1 MRMHRDSVTQS
12 DFEESVEVVIAGYQ
26 RKGAIVPRTSGAL
39 GYTMQVSEDDNVLM
53 SKEELFNKITTL
65 TGGRSAEEVIFKSI
79 TTGASNDIEQATR
92 IARAMVTR
100 FGMTDEFDM
109 MATETVTNAYLV
121 FWKKKPLPAKN
132 LCIFWNTAGRKP
144 KTKLPVKLLIQPQQR
159 LTKVQKPKNL
169 THRQKKRAL
178 RNKLYL
184 LD

>member
-1 MRMHRDSVTQS
+1 MHKIT
-12 DFEESVEVVIAGYQ
+12 
-26 RKGAIVPRTSGAL
+26 IVPRTSGAL

-109 MATETVTNAYLV
+109 MATETVTNAYLGGDTSLACSETTSG
-121 FWKKKPLPAKN
+121 KIDAKVME
-132 LCIFWNTAGRKP
+132 T
-144 KTKLPVKLLIQPQQR
+144 
-159 LTKVQKPKNL
+159 
-169 THRQKKRAL
+169 
-178 RNKLYL
+178 Y
-184 LD
+184 